1 MLTCSS
7 CGSENPDAQKFC
19 GECGAPLSVSGE
31 ARRRLV
37 TALFCDLVGS
47 TTLGEQHDP
56 EVLRPIFERYFTEM
70 RSAIERH
77 GGRVE
82 KFIGD
87 AVSAVFGVPYAHED
101 DALRAVRAGM
111 DMQDSIQALNEVAP
125 FQLAARIGISTGEV
139 LVPGVGTPIVGDTMN
154 TASRLQSGA
163 SPDPF

>member
-19 GECGAPLSVSGE
+19 GECGTPLSTSGE

-56 EVLRPIFERYFTEM
+56 EVLRPILERYFSDM

-87 AVSAVFGVPYAHED
+87 AVSAVFVCRTRTRTTRYEPYGPGWTC
-101 DALRAVRAGM
+101 R
-111 DMQDSIQALNEVAP
+111 
-125 FQLAARIGISTGEV
+125 TGFE
-139 LVPGVGTPIVGDTMN
+139 
-154 TASRLQSGA
+154 R
-163 SPDPF
+163 